1 MGLSAILEASQQHF
15 EFDPTASV
23 KKDYEWWGIY
33 QHIGPNRSGKGLG
46 TAIEAWK
53 AYRRGVPVFANC
65 SINPYTDEIDHI
77 LRFPHYDYDP
87 GEVFPMALEGVFVV
101 LDQAE
106 QFADAG
112 AATRAVRNIGH
123 FGYQAKKRS
132 IAFHVD
138 TVRAKNIF
146 NRVRQNSDWNIYS
159 KRYPH
164 DWHLPLQAVLYDL
177 RTDEKGDGTV
187 QSRKVLLRNPIE
199 RGFGK
204 LYNSLAYV
212 RKEES

>member
-1 MGLSAILEASQQHF
+1 MSAILEASQGYQ
-15 EFDPTASV
+15 FDPSASTG
-23 KKDYEWWGIY
+23 KNYEWWGIY
-33 QHIGPNRSGKGLG
+33 QHIGPNRTGKGLG
-46 TAIEAWK
+46 MAIEAWK
-53 AYRRGVPVFANC
+53 AYRRGIPVFANC
-65 SINPYTDEIDHI
+65 THNPYTGEIDHI

-87 GEVFPMALEGVFVV
+87 SEVFPMALENVFIIT
-101 LDQAE
+101 DQAE
-106 QFADAG
+106 QFMDAT
-112 AATRAVRNIGH
+112 AATKAVRNLGH

-132 IAFHVD
+132 IAWHFD
-138 TVRAKNIF
+138 TVRPRNIY

-164 DWHLPLQAVLYDL
+164 DWHLPLKAVLYDL

-199 RGFGK
+199 RGFGR

-212 RKEES
+212 RKED

>member
-1 MGLSAILEASQQHF
+1 MSAILEATQPQF
-15 EFDPTASV
+15 QFNPASPA
-23 KKDYEWWGIY
+23 KQEYDWWGIY
-33 QHIGPNRSGKGLG
+33 QYIGPNRSGKGMG
-46 TAIEAWK
+46 MAIEEWK
-53 AYRRGVPVFANC
+53 AWRRGIPVFANC
-65 SINPYTDEIDHI
+65 TENPYTGEIDHI

-87 GEVFPMALEGVFVV
+87 NKIFPMALEGVCVR

-106 QFADAG
+106 QFIDAT
-112 AATRAVRNIGH
+112 APTKAVRN
-123 FGYQAKKRS
+123 FGNFSYQAKKRL
-132 IAFHVD
+132 IRLDFD
-138 TVRAKNIF
+138 TVRPRNIY
-146 NRVRQNSDWNIYS
+146 NRVRFNSDWNIYC

-164 DWHLPLQAVLYDL
+164 DWHQPLKAVLFDL

-212 RKEES
+212 RKEDS